1 MAPISGR
8 VYRGIMALEPQPL
21 GQLVLELLQ
30 LEAEP
35 GVVDGYGRT
44 RAFYRSV
51 GFIPARELPNLWP
64 NQKALLFAMPLG
76 EDH

>member
-1 MAPISGR
+1 LSP
-8 VYRGIMALEPQPL
+8 
-21 GQLVLELLQ
+21 

-35 GVVDGYGRT
+35 GVVDGYNRT

-64 NQKALLFAMPLG
+64 SHPALLFAMPLEVIHDEVRG
-76 EDH
+76 

>member
-1 MAPISGR
+1 VTTVSS
-8 VYRGIMALEPQPL
+8 
-21 GQLVLELLQ
+21 

-35 GVVDGYGRT
+35 GVVDGHGRT

-64 NQKALLFAMPLG
+64 NQKALLLAMPLG